1 MNDHPSTGKLE
12 SSAAHIWDE
21 CWQDHQSYISN
32 NAITSGMV
40 VTLNPPTTPMVVT
53 LNPPTS
59 YLMPITSGKVVTI
72 NPPTIT
78 GS

>member
-1 MNDHPSTGKLE
+1 
-12 SSAAHIWDE
+12 
-21 CWQDHQSYISN
+21 
-32 NAITSGMV
+32 MV

-53 LNPPTS
+53 LNLPTS

>member
-1 MNDHPSTGKLE
+1 MTHPSTGTLE
-12 SSAAHIWDE
+12 SFSCHTSGMR